1 MVAVGVPSRGR
12 GREAKRWWAPRRRW
26 LSPTTLTLRVP
37 DVGNAGIIA
46 DDVLPGDILESRL
59 AAWRKRMSAV
69 AERVDLVRVIR
80 RRRAAAMLPP
90 ATAMTWAH
98 ASPSTAGGFSVVK
111 SLATAPPISR
121 AIATPL
127 GLDRAPR
134 DGVCGCWEAVGKWP
148 AGATVESLA

>member
-1 MVAVGVPSRGR
+1 MYFLSTIRTSFGPRALLRWPMVR
-12 GREAKRWWAPRRRW
+12 
-26 LSPTTLTLRVP
+26 LS
-37 DVGNAGIIA
+37 
-46 DDVLPGDILESRL
+46 
-59 AAWRKRMSAV
+59 
-69 AERVDLVRVIR
+69 
-80 RRRAAAMLPP
+80 
-90 ATAMTWAH
+90 
-98 ASPSTAGGFSVVK
+98 VK